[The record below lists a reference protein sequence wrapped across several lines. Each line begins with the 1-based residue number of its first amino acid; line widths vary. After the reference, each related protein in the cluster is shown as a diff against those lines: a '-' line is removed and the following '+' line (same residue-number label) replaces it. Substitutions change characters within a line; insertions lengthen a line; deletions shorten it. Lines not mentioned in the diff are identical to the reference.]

1 MQSYLRWV
9 PTVDITEDVRRIQC
23 PTLVIAADAGKLRPI
38 SETTSWQRTI
48 SDSELV
54 TLPCDGWHI
63 GGAKPR
69 ECARLTH
76 DFLMRRAG

>member
-1 MQSYLRWV
+1 V
-9 PTVDITEDVRRIQC
+9 PTVEITVDVRRIKC
-23 PTLVIAADAGKLRPI
+23 PTRVIAADAGDLRPL
-38 SETTSWQRTI
+38 SETTSWQRMI

-76 DFLMRRAG
+76 EFVMRRGR